1 MGRIKIIV
9 ILIILTLFISS
20 LGSGARLKDIVDIE
34 GVRGNYLIGYGLVV
48 GLKGTGDG
56 ILSKFTVQ
64 SVVNMLE
71 RFGIKVP
78 KEQIILRNVAAVS
91 VTAYLPPFA
100 MPGQRI
106 DVEVS
111 SLGDAKSLQGGTLL
125 LTPLLGP
132 DGKVYAL
139 AQGPVSLGGFAAEGA
154 GARIQTAH
162 PTAGKIPNGAIVER
176 TVEEGLKLNFPV
188 NINYGDRVGEIEN
201 SLKERSL
208 DPAPKITLSLKEADF
223 TTAYKITETINTYLK
238 GNYAQAKDNRNI
250 ELKVPPSYRG
260 RVVKLLAEI
269 GNLEIVP
276 DTSAKVVIDER
287 TGTVV
292 IGENVIISKVAIAH
306 GNLSIEVREYPEVY
320 QPYPFS
326 PGETVIVPRTEIKA
340 KEKKARVVIL
350 EKGATLGEL
359 VRALNAVGATATELI
374 SILQAI
380 KAAGA
385 LHAELIII

>member
-1 MGRIKIIV
+1 MRNLKIKIFSLIFSFFIV
-9 ILIILTLFISS
+9 T
-20 LGSGARLKDIVDIE
+20 SGFSARLKDIVDIE

-56 ILSKFTVQ
+56 VLSKFTVQ

-78 KEQIILRNVAAVS
+78 KEQIILKNVAAVL

-139 AQGPVSLGGFAAEGA
+139 AQGPISLGGFAAEGV
-154 GARIQTAH
+154 GARIQVAH

-176 TVEEGLKLNFPV
+176 PVEEGFKFDVLPKGTPE
-188 NINYGDRVGEIEN
+188 EIEKIIKKGEMD
-201 SLKERSL
+201 LQPR
-208 DPAPKITLSLKEADF
+208 ITLSLKEPDF
-223 TTAYKITETINTYLK
+223 STAYKIAEAINIYLK
-238 GNYAQAKDNRNI
+238 GNYAQPKDNRNI
-250 ELKVPPSYRG
+250 ELVIPPSYKEKEI
-260 RVVKLLAEI
+260 KLLAELE
-269 GNLEIVP
+269 NLEIST
-276 DTSAKVVIDER
+276 DTPAKVVIDER

-292 IGENVIISKVAIAH
+292 IGENVRISKVAIAH
-306 GNLSIEVREYPEVY
+306 GNISIEIREYPEVY

-326 PGETVIVPRTEIKA
+326 PGETVVVPRTEIEA
-340 KEKKARVVIL
+340 KEKKAKIVIL
-350 EKGATLGEL
+350 EESATLGEL

-385 LHAELIII
+385 LQAELIII

>member
-1 MGRIKIIV
+1 MRNLKIKIFS
-9 ILIILTLFISS
+9 LIFSLF
-20 LGSGARLKDIVDIE
+20 LVTSGFSARLKDIVDIE

-56 ILSKFTVQ
+56 VLSKFTVQ

-78 KEQIILRNVAAVS
+78 KEQIILKNVAAVL

-139 AQGPVSLGGFAAEGA
+139 AQGPLSLGGFAAEGA

-176 TVEEGLKLNFPV
+176 PVEEGLKFNGLPK
-188 NINYGDRVGEIEN
+188 GTPEEIEKIIKKGEMD
-201 SLKERSL
+201 LQPR
-208 DPAPKITLSLKEADF
+208 ITLSLKEPDF
-223 TTAYKITETINTYLK
+223 STAYKIAETINIYLK
-238 GNYAQAKDNRNI
+238 GNYAQPKDNRNI
-250 ELKVPPSYRG
+250 ELVIPSSYREKEI
-260 RVVKLLAEI
+260 KLLAELE
-269 GNLEIVP
+269 NLEIP
-276 DTSAKVVIDER
+276 TDIPAKVVIDER

-292 IGENVIISKVAIAH
+292 IGENVRISKVAIAH
-306 GNLSIEVREYPEVY
+306 GNISIQVKEYPEVY

-326 PGETVIVPRTEIKA
+326 PGETVVVPRTEIEA
-340 KEKKARVVIL
+340 KEKKAKVVIL
-350 EKGATLGEL
+350 EEGATLGEL

-385 LHAELIII
+385 LQAELIII

>member
-1 MGRIKIIV
+1 MGRIKIII
-9 ILIILTLFISS
+9 ILIILNLFISS
-20 LGSGARLKDIVDIE
+20 SASGARLKDIVDIE

-125 LTPLLGP
+125 LTPLLGA

-139 AQGPVSLGGFAAEGA
+139 AQGPVSVGGFAAEGA

-176 TVEEGLKLNFPV
+176 IVEEGLNLN
-188 NINYGDRVGEIEN
+188 
-201 SLKERSL
+201 
-208 DPAPKITLSLKEADF
+208 PKITLSLKEADF
-223 TTAYKITETINTYLK
+223 TTAYQISEAINDYLN
-238 GNYAQAKDNRNI
+238 GNYAYPKDNRNI
-250 ELKVPPSYRG
+250 ELKIPSSYRG
-260 RVVKLLAEI
+260 KEVKLLAEI
-269 GNLEIVP
+269 GNLEITP
-276 DTSAKVVIDER
+276 DTPAKVVIDER

-340 KEKKARVVIL
+340 KEKKARVVVL

>member
-1 MGRIKIIV
+1 MRSLKIFF
-9 ILIILTLFISS
+9 LIFSLFVAT
-20 LGSGARLKDIVDIE
+20 SGFSARLKDIVDIE

-56 ILSKFTVQ
+56 VLSKFTVQ

-71 RFGIKVP
+71 RFGVKVP
-78 KEQIILRNVAAVS
+78 KEQIILKNVAAVL

-139 AQGPVSLGGFAAEGA
+139 AQGPISLGGIAAEGP

-176 TVEEGLKLNFPV
+176 PVEEGLK
-188 NINYGDRVGEIEN
+188 INTLFQGTPEEVEKMIKREGMDLSPR
-201 SLKERSL
+201 
-208 DPAPKITLSLKEADF
+208 ITLSLKEPDF
-223 TTAYKITETINTYLK
+223 STVYKVAEAINIYLK
-238 GNYAQAKDNRNI
+238 GNYAQPKNNRNI
-250 ELKVPPSYRG
+250 ELIIPSSYREKE
-260 RVVKLLAEI
+260 VKLLAELE
-269 GNLEIVP
+269 NLEIST
-276 DTSAKVVIDER
+276 DTPAKVVIDER

-292 IGENVIISKVAIAH
+292 IGENVRISKVAIAH
-306 GNLSIEVREYPEVY
+306 GNISIEVREYPEVY

-326 PGETVIVPRTEIKA
+326 PGETVVVPRTEIEA
-340 KEKKARVVIL
+340 KEKKAKVVIL
-350 EKGATLGEL
+350 EEGATLGEL

-385 LHAELIII
+385 LQAELIII

>member
-1 MGRIKIIV
+1 MGNLKIKIFS
-9 ILIILTLFISS
+9 LIFSLF
-20 LGSGARLKDIVDIE
+20 LVTSGFSARLKDIVDIE

-56 ILSKFTVQ
+56 VLSKFTVQ

-78 KEQIILRNVAAVS
+78 KEQIILKNVAAVL

-106 DVEVS
+106 DIEVS

-154 GARIQTAH
+154 GARMQTAH

-176 TVEEGLKLNFPV
+176 PVEEGLKFNGLPK
-188 NINYGDRVGEIEN
+188 GTPEEIEKIIKKGEMD
-201 SLKERSL
+201 LQPR
-208 DPAPKITLSLKEADF
+208 ITLSLKEPDF
-223 TTAYKITETINTYLK
+223 STAYKIAEAINIYLK
-238 GNYAQAKDNRNI
+238 GNYAKPKDNRNI
-250 ELKVPPSYRG
+250 ELLIPPSYKEKEI
-260 RVVKLLAEI
+260 KLLADLENIEI
-269 GNLEIVP
+269 ST
-276 DTSAKVVIDER
+276 DTPAKVIIDER

-292 IGENVIISKVAIAH
+292 IGENVRISKVAIAH
-306 GNLSIEVREYPEVY
+306 GNISIQVKEYPEVY

-326 PGETVIVPRTEIKA
+326 PGETVVVPRTEIEA
-340 KEKKARVVIL
+340 KEKKAKVVIL
-350 EKGATLGEL
+350 EEGATLGEL

-385 LHAELIII
+385 LQAELIII

>member
-1 MGRIKIIV
+1 MGNLKIKIFS
-9 ILIILTLFISS
+9 LIFSLF
-20 LGSGARLKDIVDIE
+20 LVTSGFSARLKDIVDIE

-56 ILSKFTVQ
+56 VLSKFTVQ

-78 KEQIILRNVAAVS
+78 KEQIILKNVAAVL

-106 DVEVS
+106 DIEVS

-154 GARIQTAH
+154 GARMQTAH

-176 TVEEGLKLNFPV
+176 PVEEGLKFNGLPK
-188 NINYGDRVGEIEN
+188 GTPEEIEKIIKKGEMD
-201 SLKERSL
+201 LQPR
-208 DPAPKITLSLKEADF
+208 ITLSLKEPDF
-223 TTAYKITETINTYLK
+223 STAYKIAEAINIYLK
-238 GNYAQAKDNRNI
+238 GNYAQPKDNRNI
-250 ELKVPPSYRG
+250 ELLIPPSYKEKEI
-260 RVVKLLAEI
+260 KLLAE
-269 GNLEIVP
+269 LENIEIST
-276 DTSAKVVIDER
+276 DTPAKVIIDER

-292 IGENVIISKVAIAH
+292 IGENVRISKVAIAH
-306 GNLSIEVREYPEVY
+306 GNISIQVKEYPEVY

-326 PGETVIVPRTEIKA
+326 PGETVVVPRTEIEA
-340 KEKKARVVIL
+340 KEKKAKVVIL
-350 EKGATLGEL
+350 EEGATLGEL

-385 LHAELIII
+385 LQAELIII

>member
-1 MGRIKIIV
+1 MRNLKIKIFS
-9 ILIILTLFISS
+9 LIFSLF
-20 LGSGARLKDIVDIE
+20 LVTSGFSARLKDIVDIE

-56 ILSKFTVQ
+56 VLSKFTVQ

-78 KEQIILRNVAAVS
+78 KEQIILKNVAAVL

-139 AQGPVSLGGFAAEGA
+139 AQGPLSLGGFAAEGA

-176 TVEEGLKLNFPV
+176 PVEEGLKFNGL
-188 NINYGDRVGEIEN
+188 
-201 SLKERSL
+201 
-208 DPAPKITLSLKEADF
+208 PKGAITLSLKEPDF
-223 TTAYKITETINTYLK
+223 STAYKIAETINIYLK
-238 GNYAQAKDNRNI
+238 GNYAQPKDNRNI
-250 ELKVPPSYRG
+250 ELLIPPSYREKEI
-260 RVVKLLAEI
+260 KLLAELE
-269 GNLEIVP
+269 NLEIP
-276 DTSAKVVIDER
+276 TDTPAKVVIDER

-292 IGENVIISKVAIAH
+292 IGENVRISKVAIAH
-306 GNLSIEVREYPEVY
+306 GNISIQVKEYPEVY

-326 PGETVIVPRTEIKA
+326 PGETVVVPRTEIEA
-340 KEKKARVVIL
+340 KEKKAKVVIL
-350 EKGATLGEL
+350 EEGATLGEL

-385 LHAELIII
+385 LQAELIII

>member
-1 MGRIKIIV
+1 MRNLKIKIFS
-9 ILIILTLFISS
+9 LIFSLF
-20 LGSGARLKDIVDIE
+20 LVTSGFSARLKDIVDIE

-56 ILSKFTVQ
+56 VLSKFTVQ

-78 KEQIILRNVAAVS
+78 KEQIILKNVAAVL

-176 TVEEGLKLNFPV
+176 PVEEGLKFNGLPK
-188 NINYGDRVGEIEN
+188 GTPEEIEKIIKKGEMD
-201 SLKERSL
+201 LQPR
-208 DPAPKITLSLKEADF
+208 ITLSLKEPDF
-223 TTAYKITETINTYLK
+223 STAYKIAETINIYLK
-238 GNYAQAKDNRNI
+238 GNYAQPKDNRNI
-250 ELKVPPSYRG
+250 ELVIPSSYREKEI
-260 RVVKLLAEI
+260 KLLAELE
-269 GNLEIVP
+269 NLEIP
-276 DTSAKVVIDER
+276 TDTPAKVVIDER

-292 IGENVIISKVAIAH
+292 IGENVRISKVAIAH
-306 GNLSIEVREYPEVY
+306 GNISIQVKEYPEVY

-326 PGETVIVPRTEIKA
+326 PGETVVVPRTEIEA
-340 KEKKARVVIL
+340 KEKKAKVVIL
-350 EKGATLGEL
+350 EEGATLGEL

-385 LHAELIII
+385 LQAELIII

>member
-1 MGRIKIIV
+1 MGRIKIII
-9 ILIILTLFISS
+9 ILIILNLFISS
-20 LGSGARLKDIVDIE
+20 LALGARLKDIIDIE

-56 ILSKFTVQ
+56 VLSKFTVQ

-78 KEQIILRNVAAVS
+78 KEQIILKNVAAVL

-139 AQGPVSLGGFAAEGA
+139 AQGPVSIGGFAARGA

-176 TVEEGLKLNFPV
+176 IVEEDLKV
-188 NINYGDRVGEIEN
+188 N
-201 SLKERSL
+201 
-208 DPAPKITLSLKEADF
+208 PKITLSLKEADF
-223 TTAYKITETINTYLK
+223 TTAYKIAEAINTYLK

-250 ELKVPPSYRG
+250 ELKIPPSYRG
-260 RVVKLLAEI
+260 KVVKLLAEI
-269 GNLEIVP
+269 GNLEITP
-276 DTSAKVVIDER
+276 DTPAKVVIDER

-350 EKGATLGEL
+350 EKGTTLGEL